1 MSLSQRRVLVVE
13 DQELWREQFFC
24 ESLREL
30 DFIVFPAA
38 TKEEALKLLEEYEFD
53 LAVIDINLTQ
63 VPGNIDGLILA
74 DHIDSKGFA
83 IPIIAVSGSED
94 GLRALSERQHLIR
107 AKIRKDSFD
116 LDEFISQVKIAM
128 NLA

>member
-24 ESLREL
+24 ESLQEL
-30 DFIVFPAA
+30 GFIVFPAA
-38 TKEEALKLLEEYEFD
+38 TKEEALELLENHEFD
-53 LAVIDINLTQ
+53 LAVIDINLTE

-74 DHIDSKGFA
+74 DYIESKGFA

-94 GLRALSERQHLIR
+94 GLQALSERQHLVC
-107 AKIRKDSFD
+107 AKIRKDAFD
-116 LDEFISQVKIAM
+116 LGEFISRVKIAT